1 MAVKSRPKS
10 MPKWRPAPAS
20 LIQQFAGA
28 VERIPSVEQRKMFG
42 YPAAF
47 LNGNMFAGL
56 FQDHVVVRLS
66 VEDRAELGR
75 TAGARP
81 FEPMPGRPMREYLV
95 VPEAVVD
102 SVTELPE
109 WLERARRF
117 AASLPAKQAAKKG
130 KKPSPTRKGR
140 GR

>member
-75 TAGARP
+75 TA
-81 FEPMPGRPMREYLV
+81 
-95 VPEAVVD
+95 
-102 SVTELPE
+102 
-109 WLERARRF
+109 
-117 AASLPAKQAAKKG
+117 AKKG

-140 GR
+140 GQ